1 MCHGRR
7 KMPHGFRRQLQ
18 QQRDEQIQS
27 TFMAH
32 DQLMVWLRMVRQL
45 LRKRTDAVGEVLK
58 TLRRWWRRML
68 PVRAPGGIVSVSSS
82 RKSR

>member
-1 MCHGRR
+1 MGDG

-18 QQRDEQIQS
+18 QQRDEQTQS

-58 TLRRWWRRML
+58 TFAVGRRRML
-68 PVRAPGGIVSVSSS
+68 PVRAPGGIVFGVFEP
-82 RKSR
+82 